1 MLGGGGGEKD
11 MRKRCRNG
19 VMEDRLGGGIEIWI

>member
-19 VMEDRLGGGIEIWI
+19 VMEDRLGGIEIWI

>member
-11 MRKRCRNG
+11 MRKRYRNG
-19 VMEDRLGGGIEIWI
+19 VMEGRLGGIEIWI